1 MQREH
6 IHLPRLQWAACEDVM
21 TESRCCCETSRNES
35 GRLILVARTSCP
47 HMTTCKQSSIEPEQ
61 KRKRDVDYCSRADL
75 TDAFNDAFCHRNI
88 FKCTYVNVHAKAL
101 TKTYTITHN
110 SFPAPARANAC
121 RNAEVYDHHWAF
133 ALFITKVQ
141 LEAYLHGQH
150 KYTHSLLHIYK
161 HAYAYPLAVI
171 YIDRK

>member
-6 IHLPRLQWAACEDVM
+6 VHLLRLQWAACEDVLSSHDNM
-21 TESRCCCETSRNES
+21 LAVIN
-35 GRLILVARTSCP
+35 RTR
-47 HMTTCKQSSIEPEQ
+47 T
-61 KRKRDVDYCSRADL
+61 KRKRNVDYCSRADL

-101 TKTYTITHN
+101 TKHTQLRITH
-110 SFPAPARANAC
+110 SQHLRE
-121 RNAEVYDHHWAF
+121 RMLAELLRCYDHHWAF

-141 LEAYLHGQH
+141 QEAYLHGQH

-161 HAYAYPLAVI
+161 HAYASPLAVI